1 MNETVQA
8 ASFVL
13 RVTLLPDGRMASQAE
28 GNLAAPLILS
38 ALEITKK
45 KILEQMENPSIPI
58 TGSKAPAFNIRRMP

>member
-1 MNETVQA
+1 MTETVQA
-8 ASFVL
+8 ATFSL

-28 GNLAAPLILS
+28 GNLNPALILA

-58 TGSKAPAFNIRRMP
+58 TGSRAPVFNIRRMP